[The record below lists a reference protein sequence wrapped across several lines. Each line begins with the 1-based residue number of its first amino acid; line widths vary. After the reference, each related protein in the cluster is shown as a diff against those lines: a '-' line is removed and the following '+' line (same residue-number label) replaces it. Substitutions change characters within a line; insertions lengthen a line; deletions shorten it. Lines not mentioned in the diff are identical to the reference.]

1 MDFLL
6 KALTNFIA
14 NILRGLLECVLSGIV
29 TMFQELTK
37 TYVTHGLIVSAHN
50 TVLGISIALIVL
62 FCVKQYFNVYVMET
76 AGDPSADPMDIM
88 VRGAEATA
96 VTSCSSWGFYTFI
109 NFSSAFAAD
118 ILDGTKD
125 VDYVATFDSVLDLLT
140 VNPTRTSFIWM
151 LFLLTTLI
159 GIFAF
164 SIIATIRALELSLM
178 FIVLP
183 FFCVELTQT
192 SHERFNG
199 LVTNIIVTGLYF
211 SLQLLLFSLFLNQ
224 LISVLTGVNA
234 ESSMEPSA
242 FVAIGFM
249 IAMLKTP
256 KWLDKFVYNSGTGD
270 MAKRGVGTVG
280 TSAARSAVARAF
292 RKG

>member
-1 MDFLL
+1 MPNGFLL

-211 SLQLLLFSLFLNQ
+211 LYSYCFFL
-224 LISVLTGVNA
+224 VF
-234 ESSMEPSA
+234 ESADFCVDRGERRILNGA
-242 FVAIGFM
+242 FGLCGDRLYDRDVENTEVAGQIR
-249 IAMLKTP
+249 L
-256 KWLDKFVYNSGTGD
+256 
-270 MAKRGVGTVG
+270 
-280 TSAARSAVARAF
+280 
-292 RKG
+292 